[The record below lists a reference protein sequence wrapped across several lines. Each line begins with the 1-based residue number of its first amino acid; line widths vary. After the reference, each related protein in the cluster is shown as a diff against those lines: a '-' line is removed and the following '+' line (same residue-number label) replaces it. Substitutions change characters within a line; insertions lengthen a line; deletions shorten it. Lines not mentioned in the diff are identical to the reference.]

1 MCQKYDITLKKKRTR
16 ASKRQNIFIQPKSVN
31 HFHLQIYFIYS
42 FVRLFIRSFAWRVCL
57 FSSTAFIV
65 FLFLF
70 YELWHF
76 IKKSLW
82 ISLRSNVDH
91 IPNIVAMF
99 MKDTIE
105 LCHFMFIKYDGPS
118 YFCCEFSFWL
128 IICRSTRSIN
138 VSPLYFFRCN
148 HFDYVVPYSRK
159 SMAKCV

>member
-76 IKKSLW
+76 IKKKLMNFSSFKCWSHTKYSSYVYEGYHW
-82 ISLRSNVDH
+82 IVSFYVHQIRWSQLFLLR
-91 IPNIVAMF
+91 
-99 MKDTIE
+99 
-105 LCHFMFIKYDGPS
+105 
-118 YFCCEFSFWL
+118 FSFWL

-148 HFDYVVPYSRK
+148 HSDYVVPYSRK